1 MQAVLIHSTNKI
13 WNKNMNIMGWL
24 ALIILGLITIY
35 YFMIWMNR
43 NKSIQNKDPMDDT
56 VVKAM
61 ASKIA
66 FDAEKHRKNQEKYNY
81 IKSDDDK
88 E

>member
-1 MQAVLIHSTNKI
+1 
-13 WNKNMNIMGWL
+13 MNIMGWL

-35 YFMIWMNR
+35 YFMIWVMNR

-66 FDAEKHRKNQEKYNY
+66 LDAEKHRKNQEKYNY
-81 IKSDDDK
+81 IKSDNGK

>member
-1 MQAVLIHSTNKI
+1 MFPKEKI
-13 WNKNMNIMGWL
+13 NLYVDKNIDIMFWL
-24 ALIILGLITIY
+24 ALIVFGLVSIHY
-35 YFMIWMNR
+35 YMKWIINR
-43 NKSIQNKDPMDDT
+43 NKRIQHKDTIDDT

-66 FDAEKHRKNQEKYNY
+66 LDAEKHRKNQEKYNY
-81 IKSDDDK
+81 IKSDNGK

>member
-1 MQAVLIHSTNKI
+1 
-13 WNKNMNIMGWL
+13 MNIMGWL

-35 YFMIWMNR
+35 YFMIWVMNR
-43 NKSIQNKDPMDDT
+43 NKKIQNKEIMDDT

-81 IKSDDDK
+81 IKSDNGK

>member
-1 MQAVLIHSTNKI
+1 M
-13 WNKNMNIMGWL
+13 WWL
-24 ALIILGLITIY
+24 ALIILGSVTVY
-35 YFMIWMNR
+35 YFMIWVMNQ
-43 NKSIQNKDPMDDT
+43 NKKIQNKEIMDDT

-81 IKSDDDK
+81 IKSDNGK

>member
-1 MQAVLIHSTNKI
+1 M
-13 WNKNMNIMGWL
+13 WWL
-24 ALIILGLITIY
+24 ALIILGSVTIY
-35 YFMIWMNR
+35 YFMIWVMNQ
-43 NKSIQNKDPMDDT
+43 NKKIQNKEIMDDT

-81 IKSDDDK
+81 IKSDNGK

>member
-1 MQAVLIHSTNKI
+1 M
-13 WNKNMNIMGWL
+13 WWL
-24 ALIILGLITIY
+24 ALIILGSVTVY
-35 YFMIWMNR
+35 YFMIWVMNR
-43 NKSIQNKDPMDDT
+43 NKKIQNKEIMDDT
-56 VVKAM
+56 VAKAM

-81 IKSDDDK
+81 IKSDNGK

>member
-1 MQAVLIHSTNKI
+1 
-13 WNKNMNIMGWL
+13 MNIMGWL
-24 ALIILGLITIY
+24 ALIILGLIIIY
-35 YFMIWMNR
+35 YFMIWVMNR

-81 IKSDDDK
+81 IKSDNGK

>member
-1 MQAVLIHSTNKI
+1 MFPKENIDIMRWIVFLIS
-13 WNKNMNIMGWL
+13 
-24 ALIILGLITIY
+24 GLVAMSY
-35 YFMIWMNR
+35 CMIWVINR
-43 NKSIQNKDPMDDT
+43 NKNIQHKDTMYDT

-66 FDAEKHRKNQEKYNY
+66 LDAEKHRKNKEKYNY
-81 IKSDDDK
+81 IKSDNGK